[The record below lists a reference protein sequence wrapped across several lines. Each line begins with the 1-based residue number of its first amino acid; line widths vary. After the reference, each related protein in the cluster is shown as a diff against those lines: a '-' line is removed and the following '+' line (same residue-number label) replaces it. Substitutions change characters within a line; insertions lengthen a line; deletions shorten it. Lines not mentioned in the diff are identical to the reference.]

1 MSFLFAYLDRSRP
14 SACCELCR
22 RDVLSDVLNDEE
34 LSLVVR
40 HFFHTSLSV
49 LCSGIPGWR
58 CAGLL
63 APLRHT
69 ASSLVSG

>member
-40 HFFHTSLSV
+40 NFYIFLHARED
-49 LCSGIPGWR
+49 SGDR
-58 CAGLL
+58 
-63 APLRHT
+63 
-69 ASSLVSG
+69 